1 MKRWIL
7 GAASSLGLSILALV
21 AVKTYADVGRS
32 LGVQSGGMGS
42 PEAAFPVAV
51 GFGSMYLI
59 AISAAVLVILVL
71 VAIVRAYLP
80 RAGGRK

>member
-1 MKRWIL
+1 M
-7 GAASSLGLSILALV
+7 
-21 AVKTYADVGRS
+21 
-32 LGVQSGGMGS
+32 QSGGMGS